1 MYKRSKSRL
10 TPQIWTVC
18 LHMSSLLTLSDRG
31 STSDRGSP
39 GGLIPSFI
47 HKEVQGA
54 GGGKVVES
62 GPQRIQRLRVSSLR
76 LEGSGVR
83 SLLPGMDSH
92 L

>member
-1 MYKRSKSRL
+1 MYKRSKNRL
-10 TPQIWTVC
+10 TPEIWTVR

-31 STSDRGSP
+31 SP
-39 GGLIPSFI
+39 GGLIPSFT

-62 GPQRIQRLRVSSLR
+62 GPQRIQRLRVGSLR